1 MLLVHSNGA
10 GSWLRASVYR
20 SMGPAD
26 LPNVGYAQIAQQ
38 AGGQDAEPYLDLVQ
52 PRGGRGHLMETHQW
66 MPCQQQSCLG
76 L

>member
-26 LPNVGYAQIAQQ
+26 LPKVGYAQIAQH
-38 AGGQDAEPYLDLVQ
+38 GEGQDAKP
-52 PRGGRGHLMETHQW
+52 
-66 MPCQQQSCLG
+66 
-76 L
+76 